1 MGKRIGVVVLVMFVF
16 IFLLYLYKTKNLQN
30 REISMS
36 SQTEIEKAAVQKAIE
51 DCIKWPFPE
60 KDITRLIGS
69 CAHDSSFFIF
79 HPDSK
84 STVIGWD
91 AFQETI
97 DNFFM
102 DEELRP
108 TSTDIKDLRINLSRS
123 GDVAWFSCIL
133 DDIGEYKDRK
143 WEWLD
148 CRWTGVLEKRDGS
161 WLITQMH
168 FSLPTDR
175 KNESSE

>member
-1 MGKRIGVVVLVMFVF
+1 
-16 IFLLYLYKTKNLQN
+16 
-30 REISMS
+30 MS
-36 SQTEIEKAAVQKAIE
+36 SQNEVEELAVQKAIE

-60 KDITRLIGS
+60 KNINRLIGS

-102 DEELRP
+102 DEELKP

-123 GDVAWFSCIL
+123 GDVAWFSCLL
-133 DDIGEYKDRK
+133 DDIGQYKERK
-143 WEWLD
+143 WEWIG
-148 CRWTGVLEKRDGS
+148 CRWTGVLERRDGN

-175 KNESSE
+175 RGDTSG